1 VSSRCKGYAETIA
14 RIILLVLPLCM
25 PAISRG
31 QQPTRDLTAE
41 SLEDL
46 MNIEVTSASKK
57 VESLSAAPAAIFVI
71 TGEEIRRGGFTSI
84 PDALRLAPGIYV
96 AQQNAHVWQVSARGF
111 SNTFNN
117 KMLVL
122 IDGRLV
128 YSPTFGGV
136 WWDVQDPALEDID
149 RIEVIRGPGGTLWG
163 ANAVNGV
170 INIIMKQASE
180 TQGSQ
185 VRASAGSGDGYA
197 TDARYGG
204 KATGDFDYRIYGT
217 ANDWLPTATASGG
230 NNYDGWNL
238 AQGGIR
244 ADWKMSDK
252 NTFTFDGAGYSGR
265 VRDQID
271 ILSPT
276 SPPVPT
282 NVQTVVKGGH
292 ILGRWKHSFNDRS
305 ALDVLGYCD
314 WTDRVAVVFS
324 DYRNTCDVEVQHA
337 FSLTDHQSLTWGGAV
352 MTSGENWPAEFR
364 ITFLPVYRR
373 DTTASA
379 FAQYDVD
386 LIPGKLR
393 VIAGSKFEHNSYTG
407 FEYQPQIRA
416 VWTPARSQTFWTAVS
431 RAVRTPTRVDSD
443 IRDRI
448 FEASSP
454 LTFTEFIGSPAVQA
468 EILHAYELG
477 YRYEWK
483 QTFSLDGTIFYNE
496 YSRLESEGTPEAPI
510 VNAAPFYIDI
520 PVPVTNTAS
529 GQTHGLEL
537 AVAYSPLRRWKLSTA
552 ITQLYGNSGA
562 QSGFPAVA
570 FNPRHEVNLQS
581 RFDISRHLNFDSA
594 YYYYDAIAH
603 LLPPV
608 NRVDVGV
615 STKAVAGLRFG
626 VWGRNLQSARQ
637 LQATG
642 MTYLNGEIRRSVVFT
657 MVWQSDRG
665 NAKN

>member
-1 VSSRCKGYAETIA
+1 VSSRCKRYAEAIA
-14 RIILLVLPLCM
+14 RTILLVVPLCL

-31 QQPTRDLTAE
+31 QQPSRDLTAE

-136 WWDVQDPALEDID
+136 WWDVQDPPLEDID

-197 TDARYGG
+197 TDVRYGG

-217 ANDWLPTATASGG
+217 ANDWLPTASASGG

-238 AQGGIR
+238 SQGGIR

-252 NTFTFDGAGYSGR
+252 NTLTLDGAGYSGR
-265 VRDQID
+265 VRDQVD
-271 ILSPT
+271 ILSAT

-292 ILGRWKHSFNDRS
+292 ILARWKHSFSDRS

-314 WTDRVAVVFS
+314 WTDRVALVFS

-352 MTSGENWPAEFR
+352 MTSGENWPAEFG
-364 ITFLPVYRR
+364 ITFVPVYRR
-373 DTTASA
+373 ATTASA

-416 VWTPARSQTFWTAVS
+416 VWTPVRSQTFWTAVS

-443 IRDRI
+443 IRDRS

-454 LTFTEFIGSPAVQA
+454 LTFIDFIGSPTVQS
-468 EILHAYELG
+468 EILHAY
-477 YRYEWK
+477 
-483 QTFSLDGTIFYNE
+483 D
-496 YSRLESEGTPEAPI
+496 
-510 VNAAPFYIDI
+510 
-520 PVPVTNTAS
+520 
-529 GQTHGLEL
+529 
-537 AVAYSPLRRWKLSTA
+537 
-552 ITQLYGNSGA
+552 
-562 QSGFPAVA
+562 
-570 FNPRHEVNLQS
+570 PRHEVNVQS

-594 YYYYDAIAH
+594 YYYYDAIAR

-615 STKAVAGLRFG
+615 STRAMAGFRFG
-626 VWGRNLQSARQ
+626 VWGRNLQSDRQ
-637 LQATG
+637 QQATG
-642 MTYLNGEIRRSVVFT
+642 MTYLSGEIHRSVVFT

-665 NAKN
+665 NTTN

>member
-1 VSSRCKGYAETIA
+1 
-14 RIILLVLPLCM
+14 M
-25 PAISRG
+25 
-31 QQPTRDLTAE
+31 
-41 SLEDL
+41 
-46 MNIEVTSASKK
+46 
-57 VESLSAAPAAIFVI
+57 
-71 TGEEIRRGGFTSI
+71 
-84 PDALRLAPGIYV
+84 
-96 AQQNAHVWQVSARGF
+96 
-111 SNTFNN
+111 
-117 KMLVL
+117 
-122 IDGRLV
+122 
-128 YSPTFGGV
+128 
-136 WWDVQDPALEDID
+136 
-149 RIEVIRGPGGTLWG
+149 
-163 ANAVNGV
+163 
-170 INIIMKQASE
+170 
-180 TQGSQ
+180 
-185 VRASAGSGDGYA
+185 RASAGSGDGYA
-197 TDARYGG
+197 TDVRYGG

-217 ANDWLPTATASGG
+217 ANDWLPTASASGG

-238 AQGGIR
+238 FARGYTR
-244 ADWKMSDK
+244 RLEDVDK
-252 NTFTFDGAGYSGR
+252 NTLTLDGAGYSGR
-265 VRDQID
+265 VRDQVD
-271 ILSPT
+271 ILSAT

-292 ILGRWKHSFNDRS
+292 ILARWKHSFSDRS

-314 WTDRVAVVFS
+314 GRIEWPWCSATT
-324 DYRNTCDVEVQHA
+324 RNTCDVEVQHA
-337 FSLTDHQSLTWGGAV
+337 FSLTDHQSLTRGGAV
-352 MTSGENWPAEFR
+352 MTSGENWPAEFG
-364 ITFLPVYRR
+364 ITFVPVYRR

-416 VWTPARSQTFWTAVS
+416 VWTPVRSQTFWTAVS

-443 IRDRI
+443 IRDRS

-454 LTFTEFIGSPAVQA
+454 LTFIDFIGSPTVQS

-496 YSRLESEGTPEAPI
+496 YSRLESEGTPQAPI
-510 VNAAPFYIDI
+510 VNAAPFYVDI

-552 ITQLYGNSGA
+552 ITELNGNSGA
-562 QSGFPAVA
+562 QSGLPAVD
-570 FNPRHEVNLQS
+570 FNPRHEVNVQS

-594 YYYYDAIAH
+594 YYYYDAIAR

-615 STKAVAGLRFG
+615 STRAMAGFRFG
-626 VWGRNLQSARQ
+626 VWGRNLQSDRQ
-637 LQATG
+637 QQATG
-642 MTYLNGEIRRSVVFT
+642 MTYLSGEIHRSVVFT

-665 NAKN
+665 NTTN